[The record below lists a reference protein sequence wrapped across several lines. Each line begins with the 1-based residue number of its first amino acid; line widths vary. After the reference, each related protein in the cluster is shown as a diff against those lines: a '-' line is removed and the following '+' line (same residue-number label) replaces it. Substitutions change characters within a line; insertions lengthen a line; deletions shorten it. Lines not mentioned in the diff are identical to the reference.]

1 MRRYFVIGVRV
12 VASAAVAT
20 MAFLGFVQTA
30 QAAQTSLERA
40 VLEAVRSAGFT
51 DVLDS
56 RYSASTQPR
65 YPRANVPNLDITVID
80 LSPDNR
86 SREAVNVILSRDY
99 PEGVVVPIEKDLS
112 GNDLDY
118 RKWDLARW
126 NTADNSTWSAPFPPD
141 SELVPGRENAK
152 YQLML
157 PYPASVFKVMVAYGI
172 MRLVDSE
179 KIDLGGDYTYPGN
192 PSGTGLCGSA
202 DPTTKSYSD
211 WMTEMITVS
220 SNRATCA
227 MLLKLHQLDEVD
239 ALNKHFDDIG
249 LPSLEIT
256 GTSAETGGSWNP
268 GQISMGSLDTAKLMW
283 LTDGGPGTLW
293 RTPAGDPITQ
303 DLLSASSREFLKGI
317 YARQG
322 FNEVI
327 STTNW
332 CGNKLGAN
340 FPDSERVYP
349 PQGIPTPVPEEFIVD
364 GEAEVDGIP
373 YGRPV
378 APCNEAAEVL
388 FSHKTGLTTNAGA
401 DAGYVHALP
410 GKQRRDYAVA
420 VITNLGN
427 RFTDQVMNTSLTN
440 PLVFGCWTDMVVCYS
455 EAFAKFGKS
464 IDDALKAERKA
475 ALRLELK
482 PKKITL
488 KGKKAKKVVKAVVR
502 NTGSLAS
509 TGGSLCV
516 KTPKAIK
523 AVKCRKFTAIA
534 SNGSFEASFSF
545 RLKKAV
551 KKKSGSRV
559 RFEAKAGDLTAR
571 GTVTARLVK
580 GR

>member
-1 MRRYFVIGVRV
+1 LLI
-12 VASAAVAT
+12 SAAVLVGISA
-20 MAFLGFVQTA
+20 GFTQIA
-30 QAAQTSLERA
+30 QAAPTALEQS
-40 VLEAVRSAGFT
+40 VLNAVRSAGFT
-51 DVLDS
+51 EVLDS

-65 YPRANVPNLDITVID
+65 YPRSNVPNLDITVID

-99 PEGVVVPIEKDLS
+99 PQGVIVPIAKDLS
-112 GNDLDY
+112 SNDLDY
-118 RKWDLARW
+118 RKWELPRW
-126 NTADNSTWSAPFPPD
+126 NSADPEVWKAPFGPE

-172 MRLVDSE
+172 MRLVDGE
-179 KIDLGGDYTYPGN
+179 EIDLEGDYTYPGN
-192 PSGTGLCGSA
+192 PSGTGLCGSVN
-202 DPTTKSYSD
+202 PTTKSYSD

-227 MLLKLHQLDEVD
+227 MLLQLHQLDEVD
-239 ALNKHFDDIG
+239 ALNEHFDEIG

-303 DLLSASSREFLKGI
+303 DLLSASSREFLKGL
-317 YARQG
+317 YANQG

-332 CGNKLGAN
+332 CGNTLGAN

-349 PQGIPTPVPEEFIVD
+349 PQGIPTPVPEEFIVN

-401 DAGYVHALP
+401 DAGYVHALE
-410 GKQRRDYAVA
+410 GKPRRDYAVA

-440 PLVFGCWTDMVVCYS
+440 PSVFGCWTDMVICYS

-464 IDDALKAERKA
+464 IDDALKASRKPV
-475 ALRLELK
+475 LSLGLS
-482 PKKITL
+482 PKKIAL
-488 KGKKAKKVVKAVVR
+488 KRKQSKTVKVQVK
-502 NTGSLAS
+502 NTGGLAS
-509 TGGSLCV
+509 SGGQLCV
-516 KTPKAIK
+516 KVPKS
-523 AVKCRKFTAIA
+523 VRRPKCRSFGPIA
-534 SNGSFEASFSF
+534 SNGSITPSFSF
-545 RLKKAV
+545 RLKKAAR
-551 KKKSGSRV
+551 KNSKGKLQ
-559 RFEAKAGDLTAR
+559 FTAKAGSESAN
-571 GTVTARLVK
+571 GTVSVRIRK
-580 GR
+580 